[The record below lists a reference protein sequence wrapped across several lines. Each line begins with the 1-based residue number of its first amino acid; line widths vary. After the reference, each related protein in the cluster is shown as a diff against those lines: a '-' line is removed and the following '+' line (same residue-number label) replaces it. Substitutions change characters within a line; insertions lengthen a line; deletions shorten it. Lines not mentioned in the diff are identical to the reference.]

1 MLPPN
6 SPNSSNS
13 PYPSHPQPSA
23 WPYKPAKPLA
33 LPRWEGGPYAAVES
47 ATPWLKLLV
56 WALGLPHVAGRPP
69 RRFASVQ
76 CPAIFADQLAKSFR
90 GQGFRARIGAGLSEQ
105 SREVS
110 VWLEKGDK

>member
-1 MLPPN
+1 MPP
-6 SPNSSNS
+6 
-13 PYPSHPQPSA
+13 PYPSYPQPPQ
-23 WPYKPAKPLA
+23 WPYKPPGFYTYYPAKPL
-33 LPRWEGGPYAAVES
+33 PRWDVAYAGIES
-47 ATPWLKLLV
+47 ITPWMKLLV
-56 WALGLPHVAGRPP
+56 WALGLPYVAGVKP

-76 CPAIFADQLAKSFR
+76 CPAIFAEQIAKSFR